1 MPFPAGYQASCSTPV
16 QWYQAFERKAYSR
29 RHHDSSVNFFN
40 WFFDHNFS
48 GSDWIAEVGSHV
60 ATGPELVINV
70 GVVVVHGTAHGLASP
85 VLTLLISLA
94 DHHKGSVAQS
104 CAVLCEEEGSTTRG
118 TGRTRGEA
126 PRV

>member
-1 MPFPAGYQASCSTPV
+1 MHG
-16 QWYQAFERKAYSR
+16 RAY
-29 RHHDSSVNFFN
+29 
-40 WFFDHNFS
+40 
-48 GSDWIAEVGSHV
+48 
-60 ATGPELVINV
+60 
-70 GVVVVHGTAHGLASP
+70 GLAIP

-104 CAVLCEEEGSTTRG
+104 FAVLCEEEGSTTRG